1 MQFPDLPQF
10 LQLTVGTPATTNV
23 LIILFLII
31 FIIWIIHAAVSVY
44 HWRNYSNDKGKLFF
58 TQFYYFVGSAVLFCT
73 LISCVAYYSL
83 AGS

>member
-1 MQFPDLPQF
+1 MNFFPISQF
-10 LQLTVGTPATTNV
+10 TVGTPATTNV

-31 FIIWIIHAAVSVY
+31 FVIWIIHATISVY
-44 HWRNYSNDKGKLFF
+44 HWKNYSNDKTKLFF
-58 TQFYYFVGSAVLFCT
+58 TQFYYFIGSAVLFCI